1 MLIDKRIPPSA
12 FQIRFAGY
20 KGVLT
25 TDPRIPD
32 NLIQLRPS
40 MRKFTSDHRRLEVLQ
55 TSRPQAV
62 YLNHQLIML
71 LSNLGVPD
79 DVFLKHQEKML
90 DALAC
95 TYPGLHVMPLYYLYV
110 VDIKDVFHPKKIHI
124 L

>member
-1 MLIDKRIPPSA
+1 MLIDKKIPPSA

-32 NLIQLRPS
+32 NLIQLRTS
-40 MRKFTSDHRRLEVLQ
+40 MRKFQSDHRRLEVLQ

-79 DVFLKHQEKML
+79 DVFLRHQEKML

-95 TYPGLHVMPLYYLYV
+95 TYPGLQCDAFYYPHVLT
-110 VDIKDVFHPKKIHI
+110 KK
-124 L
+124 LFSFRLT